1 MKRLKKFLRKLLNLK
16 TKNSVN
22 KAVSPFRKPY
32 TQVEQVLNSLGISWY
47 GKYVFQNRESMLL
60 IQQKYSELCEKATE
74 LLLEDEPFPGIFV
87 QIPTSYII
95 EYVHDTEALQFFK
108 DNDFVDV
115 EGNVD
120 IAKFMQFK
128 NKGRR

>member
-22 KAVSPFRKPY
+22 KAVSPFRKSY
-32 TQVEQVLNSLGISWY
+32 TQTEQILNSLGISWY
-47 GKYVFQNRESMLL
+47 GKYVFQNCESLLL
-60 IQQKYSELCEKATE
+60 IQQKYSKLCEKATE
-74 LLLEDEPFPGIFV
+74 LLLEDEPFPGIFIR
-87 QIPTSYII
+87 IPTSYIV

-108 DNDFVDV
+108 DNGLVDA

-120 IAKFMQFK
+120 IEKFKRFK